1 MSSMRKRLERL
12 ERLQVGLAYQRTV
25 RRRDCRGLELV
36 EILARLEAVLPEEEY
51 DAFDP
56 YVGQQLEQWAVN
68 GCDPQNTPG
77 FFIWVCGL
85 QEGWLHLPEEMPM
98 SVLRSFV
105 ELHLENTPLQRCED
119 CLLGLPA
126 NSANVWQSCPACG
139 SQRIYWA
146 DSNKPWGTYRARVEL
161 MRHLTLCKP
170 EPGFLTDDATNCLG
184 GTKSKQ

>member
-12 ERLQVGLAYQRTV
+12 ERLQVGLANQRTV

-56 YVGQQLEQWAVN
+56 YVGQQLEQWALN

-85 QEGWLHLPEEMPM
+85 QEGWLHLPEKIPL
-98 SVLRSFV
+98 SVLKAFE
-105 ELHLENTPLQRCED
+105 ELHPENSPLQRCED

-161 MRHLTLCKP
+161 MKHLKLCKP
-170 EPGFLTDDATNCLG
+170 EPGFLTDEVTNCFG
-184 GTKSKQ
+184 ERSGS